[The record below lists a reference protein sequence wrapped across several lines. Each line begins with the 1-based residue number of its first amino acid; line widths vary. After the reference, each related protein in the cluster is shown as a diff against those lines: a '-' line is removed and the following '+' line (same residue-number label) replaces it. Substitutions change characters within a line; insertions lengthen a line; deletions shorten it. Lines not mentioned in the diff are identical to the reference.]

1 MASDSAT
8 VAILGLACG
17 TAIGIGL
24 AALARPSPTTQH
36 VLSSAD
42 RAEQKK
48 EMKARNRRRSD
59 TLEDLAMECI
69 DGGEAVRAGFSMEE
83 ALQRNNSLA
92 TVKSQRSPAE
102 VLSALQRGNTRFWMG
117 VAQRPEVSAFERR
130 ALIMQQHPCVAI
142 LGCSD
147 SRVPIEIVFDQGLG
161 GIFVVRVAGNC
172 LGDGVTASL
181 EYAVHHLNVKC
192 LVVMGHEGC
201 GAVKAAGLPREQLE
215 AEPVALRE
223 ALLAMKEG
231 IDEERLAHIHDAR
244 ARDREAVVTNVVTQ
258 LRRLG
263 KEHASVMEKI
273 RSRELLV
280 TGAFYEISSGIVD
293 FFGQLEPSG
302 TVRGWEGVVS
312 PRKKAAV
319 GGGGRRRRR
328 ARRRARRVEH
338 GGGVALSTFPPNLI
352 YTHVYNYLQRSS
364 LFDSHSHISHISHIS
379 HLTSLTWPLNPK
391 TAEPLFSAS
400 QVGGAQ
406 WGRRA

>member
-1 MASDSAT
+1 
-8 VAILGLACG
+8 
-17 TAIGIGL
+17 
-24 AALARPSPTTQH
+24 
-36 VLSSAD
+36 
-42 RAEQKK
+42 
-48 EMKARNRRRSD
+48 
-59 TLEDLAMECI
+59 
-69 DGGEAVRAGFSMEE
+69 
-83 ALQRNNSLA
+83 
-92 TVKSQRSPAE
+92 
-102 VLSALQRGNTRFWMG
+102 MG
-117 VAQRPEVSAFERR
+117 VAQRPEANAFQRR
-130 ALIMQQHPCVAI
+130 ALIMQQFPSVCI

-161 GIFVVRVAGNC
+161 DIFVVRVAGNC

-319 GGGGRRRRR
+319 GGGG
-328 ARRRARRVEH
+328 
-338 GGGVALSTFPPNLI
+338 GGGG
-352 YTHVYNYLQRSS
+352 
-364 LFDSHSHISHISHIS
+364 D
-379 HLTSLTWPLNPK
+379 
-391 TAEPLFSAS
+391 
-400 QVGGAQ
+400 GAQ
-406 WGRRA
+406 GDARDEWSTAAE